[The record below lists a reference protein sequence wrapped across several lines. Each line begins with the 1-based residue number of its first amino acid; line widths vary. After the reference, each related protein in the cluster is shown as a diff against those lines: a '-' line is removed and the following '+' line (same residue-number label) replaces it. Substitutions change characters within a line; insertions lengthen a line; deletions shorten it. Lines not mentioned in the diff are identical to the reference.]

1 MGLGTRRCGAGV
13 PGAGRAARGS
23 AGCDEGGGKEGG
35 GRGRA
40 PAGRGGSRRGWRSA
54 GVEGA
59 WDSHAGPRGGDGEE
73 SEQQRPRVSGVLTLL
88 RGRRPLPGACR
99 AVQGSRSRR
108 VVPASLSPPPAGPS
122 PAPPGRPPPRGP
134 GRSLCKR
141 GPSKTLVS
149 LPNRSAYLGT
159 GPLCPLGDRERNR
172 NRAGGQD
179 KEAETITEMGT
190 GENRRERALR
200 RTAVHPLP
208 VVAKGEE
215 KSVAP

>member
-122 PAPPGRPPPRGP
+122 PAPPGRPPPARPRPLLVQARAFKNFGLLTQPQRLSRDWPALPSWGP
-134 GRSLCKR
+134 R
-141 GPSKTLVS
+141 
-149 LPNRSAYLGT
+149 
-159 GPLCPLGDRERNR
+159 
-172 NRAGGQD
+172 
-179 KEAETITEMGT
+179 KEPE
-190 GENRRERALR
+190 
-200 RTAVHPLP
+200 
-208 VVAKGEE
+208 
-215 KSVAP
+215 

>member
-59 WDSHAGPRGGDGEE
+59 WDSHAGPRGGDEEE

-122 PAPPGRPPPRGP
+122 PAPPGRPPREAPAAPCASAGLQKLWSP
-134 GRSLCKR
+134 YPTAALISGLA
-141 GPSKTLVS
+141 
-149 LPNRSAYLGT
+149 RSALLGT
-159 GPLCPLGDRERNR
+159 E
-172 NRAGGQD
+172 
-179 KEAETITEMGT
+179 KGT
-190 GENRRERALR
+190 GIELEAWTKRQR
-200 RTAVHPLP
+200 P
-208 VVAKGEE
+208 
-215 KSVAP
+215 